1 MSKTF
6 MTDDEILA
14 SLHAGDR
21 TVFPLLYQ
29 RYSRRGVRY
38 AYSLLKNPS
47 DAEEA
52 VQEVFCRLLAPLGR
66 GEVDPSRGGFSAL
79 FFKAL
84 RNLCIDMLRKS
95 RGSRHLP
102 IESASGVAAQAP
114 ARASRQ
120 AGIEEQVRRSIEALP
135 TSHGDAL
142 KLRLNGNLSYDQIA
156 EILDCSRAQVRTWIY
171 RARRKLEEDFTKE
184 GLIGE

>member
-1 MSKTF
+1 

-38 AYSLLKNPS
+38 AYSLLKNLS

-52 VQEVFCRLLAPLGR
+52 VQEVFCRLLAPLSR
-66 GEVDPSRGGFSAL
+66 GEVDPSRGGFSAF

-95 RGSRHLP
+95 RGTKHLP
-102 IESASGVAAQAP
+102 IESASGVAAQP
-114 ARASRQ
+114 AVEASRQ
-120 AGIEEQVRRSIEALP
+120 AGVVDTVRRSIEALP
-135 TSHGDAL
+135 PNHGDAL
-142 KLRLNGNLSYDQIA
+142 KLRLNGRLSYEQIA

-171 RARRKLEEDFTKE
+171 RARRQLEEDFQNE
-184 GLIGE
+184 GLFGE